1 MNDIYT
7 SRQIVFQSSH
17 ALHSE
22 GNTFVQEI
30 EKHMIAEFSVLEL
43 HLKTSGH
50 IYAALVFHL
59 FGMDRIRN
67 DMQRLKIFLQR
78 SMVILCPD
86 CISC

>member
-22 GNTFVQEI
+22 GDTFAQEI

-43 HLKTSGH
+43 HLIANGH
-50 IYAALVFHL
+50 VFGALMFHL
-59 FGMDRIRN
+59 LGVIRICRS
-67 DMQRLKIFLQR
+67 MQRLK
-78 SMVILCPD
+78 VILNRSQAILCFTYIP
-86 CISC
+86 